1 MNVTEQQ
8 PVSEAAKR
16 RASSETTTRSPLAW
30 ASFRNI
36 GAVYVWIALI
46 VVFSFWAPD
55 TFPTIATV
63 RQVLNQEAITA
74 LVALSLMLPLAAGI
88 FDLSIGY
95 TLGVANVLCAW
106 LIVRGD
112 LPVLPAILIT
122 ILAALA
128 IGAINA
134 MVVVVFKIDSFIG
147 TLATGSLLLAA
158 INMISGNTQIVGS
171 KLSNGFFYHVANSG
185 IWGINFPV
193 LYMLVVALL
202 LWLVLEFTVAGRW
215 FYSIGY
221 NQDAARLAGIP
232 VARLRFI
239 ALLVCS
245 TIAGAVAGI
254 AVTSQIASGSTTVGT
269 PYLLNAFAAA
279 FLGATQLKQG
289 RFNPWGTLIAVLMLG
304 TGTVGLGLAGTP
316 SWAPS
321 VFTGVVLLLA
331 LGVTRSER
339 AASMG

>member
-1 MNVTEQQ
+1 MNVDVKDRTAMDAGVPER
-8 PVSEAAKR
+8 PA
-16 RASSETTTRSPLAW
+16 RATGIAW
-30 ASFRNI
+30 YSFRNI
-36 GAVYVWIALI
+36 GAAYVWLLLI

-55 TFPTIATV
+55 TFPTWATV

-95 TLGVANVLCAW
+95 TLGVCNVLCAW

-112 LPVLPAILIT
+112 VPVLPAVLIT
-122 ILAALA
+122 VLAALA
-128 IGAINA
+128 VGVVNA
-134 MVVVVFKIDSFIG
+134 VVVVVFKIDSFIG

-171 KLSNGFFYHVANSG
+171 QLSDGVFFRIANSG
-185 IWGINFPV
+185 IGGINFPV
-193 LYMLVVALL
+193 LYMLMVALV

-215 FYSIGY
+215 FYAIGY
-221 NQDAARLAGIP
+221 NADAARLAGIP

-239 ALLVCS
+239 ALVVCAS
-245 TIAGAVAGI
+245 ISGAVAGI
-254 AVTSQIASGSTTVGT
+254 AITSQIASGSTTVGS
-269 PYLLNAFAAA
+269 PFLLNAFAAA
-279 FLGATQLKQG
+279 FLGATQLRQG

-331 LGVTRSER
+331 LGITRSER
-339 AASMG
+339 SAAMG